1 MENDL
6 KACILVR
13 ISIPKW
19 VHTLPSGGPIH
30 FVIYI
35 GASIFIKVHL
45 VWAMAADVWSFTHSN
60 TRSHSFS
67 LIYLSL
73 CECVCVCYT
82 YPPHITFLQS
92 HFTHLLA
99 HHVQQIIIYRSWL
112 CCAHTCYM
120 WMWINMLLWFGLAQR
135 GLVAPFLCSISLLYN
150 IFCCSLFHP
159 SHLLSLS
166 FFPYFSSS
174 FSYNKIRTALQ

>member
-30 FVIYI
+30 FIIYI

-120 WMWINMLLWFGLAQR
+120 WMWINMLLWFGL
-135 GLVAPFLCSISLLYN
+135 VAPFLCSISLLYN

-166 FFPYFSSS
+166 FFSLF
-174 FSYNKIRTALQ
+174 FFFFFV